1 MIPDWLSPMRERLDA
16 DLPPWF
22 ADHPVPPDPHR
33 SSAVLVLFGP
43 GNDGDTR
50 VVLTERAH
58 HLRSHAAQVVF
69 PGGHVD
75 PGETPVE
82 AALRESNEEVG
93 LDPATVEVVCSLPG
107 VYLTPARTEYVP
119 VIGWWHSPHP
129 VRVVDPD
136 EVRRVVVPRVS
147 DLADPANRFTATAP
161 GGYRGPGFA
170 VDDLIVWGVTAN
182 LLESVLDL
190 SGHARPWDESVT
202 RSLPY
207 RLLAA
212 YVREL

>member
-1 MIPDWLSPMRERLDA
+1 MVPDWLSPLRDVRDA
-16 DLPPWF
+16 DLPAWF
-22 ADHPVPPDPHR
+22 ADHPVPPEPHR

-43 GNDGDTR
+43 GSDGDPR
-50 VVLTERAH
+50 VVLTERAY

-93 LDPATVEVVCSLPG
+93 LDPWSVEVVCSLPG
-107 VYLTPARTEYVP
+107 VYLTPSHTEFVP
-119 VIGWWHSPHP
+119 VIGWWHTPHP
-129 VRVVDPD
+129 VGVVDPE
-136 EVRRVVVPRVS
+136 EVRRVVLPRVS
-147 DLADPANRFTATAP
+147 ELADPANRFTATAP

-182 LLESVLDL
+182 LLESVLEL
-190 SGHARPWDESVT
+190 SGHSRPWDESVT